1 MPVTETTAT
10 ARAAFGS
17 EGPSLYV
24 PARAERRPPPL
35 TASFL
40 DYAPHSPPELT
51 YNLLFEPRLSLHPN
65 SASPTRMWKWKE
77 LRNIREMPLPSLSSS
92 SSDLIPANAFGN
104 IDQLT
109 ASTEEL
115 AGDQVRARA
124 RGSTFRTRRLITAVR
139 RRAGVTKT
147 HGQDRDFS
155 LVVEDRAVQIRPIPQ
170 EVAACVVP
178 RDTGLMDLAA

>member
-51 YNLLFEPRLSLHPN
+51 YNLLFEPRLSLHP
-65 SASPTRMWKWKE
+65 E
-77 LRNIREMPLPSLSSS
+77 LRFAN
-92 SSDLIPANAFGN
+92 SDVEVERTSEYSGNAFTVSV
-104 IDQLT
+104 I
-109 ASTEEL
+109 EL
-115 AGDQVRARA
+115 
-124 RGSTFRTRRLITAVR
+124 FRP
-139 RRAGVTKT
+139 
-147 HGQDRDFS
+147 DPS
-155 LVVEDRAVQIRPIPQ
+155 
-170 EVAACVVP
+170 
-178 RDTGLMDLAA
+178 